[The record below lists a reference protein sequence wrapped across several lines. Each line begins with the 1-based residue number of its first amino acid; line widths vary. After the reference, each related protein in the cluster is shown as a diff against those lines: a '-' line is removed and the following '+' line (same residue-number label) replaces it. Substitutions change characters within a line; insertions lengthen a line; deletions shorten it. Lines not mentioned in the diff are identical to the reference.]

1 MSDWLERFRHCEVE
15 IIYLTDSNVYRDRG
29 KMRDFDTQWIELET
43 SGKRETFLVPVSA
56 IRLMK
61 VLSPPDKV
69 ENLLLRPVDA
79 MPPQEIESEEI

>member
-1 MSDWLERFRHCEVE
+1 MSNWLERFRHCEVE
-15 IIYLTDSNVYRDRG
+15 ILYLTDNNVYKDRG
-29 KMRDFDTQWIELET
+29 KMRDFDSQWIELET
-43 SGKRETFLVPVSA
+43 SGKRETFLVPISA

-79 MPPQEIESEEI
+79 PPAQSIESEEP

>member
-15 IIYLTDSNVYRDRG
+15 ILYLTDNSTFKDRG
-29 KMRDFDTQWIELET
+29 KLRDFDSQWIELET
-43 SGKRETFLVPVSA
+43 SGRRESFLIPISS

-69 ENLLLRPVDA
+69 ENLLLRPVDS
-79 MPPQEIESEEI
+79 PTPQEIESEEI